1 MASSKTATRRRRHRR
16 LKEIARRDRREN
28 PSQPVD
34 PCVSD
39 THPLGVE
46 FRINNGDYGPRYS
59 RVKGTV
65 TGYDDGKVSLQTSR
79 RKAPVMV
86 DPAHLDSV

>member
-1 MASSKTATRRRRHRR
+1 MASSKTATRRRRHQRQ
-16 LKEIARRDRREN
+16 KEIARRDRRQN
-28 PSQPVD
+28 PSQPVGV
-34 PCVSD
+34 CVSD

-46 FRINNGDYGPRYS
+46 FRITNGDYGPRYT

-65 TGYDDGKVSLQTSR
+65 TGYEDGKVSLQTGR

-86 DPAHLDSV
+86 DPAHLESV